1 MQVKFLTVA
10 QSELDQ
16 AIDYYNQQSEGL
28 GFEFALEVKN
38 TIERII
44 QFPEAWFKLSKRSRR
59 CRTNRFPYSIIYQIR
74 SDRILIT
81 AVMHM
86 HRNPDSWK
94 SRL

>member
-1 MQVKFLTVA
+1 MQVEFLSVA

-44 QFPEAWFKLSKRSRR
+44 QFPEAWFKLSNRSR
-59 CRTNRFPYSIIYQIR
+59 
-74 SDRILIT
+74 
-81 AVMHM
+81 
-86 HRNPDSWK
+86 
-94 SRL
+94 